1 MDSVHEFAGVRM
13 EQLVE
18 QEQVAR
24 VRAFNRRW
32 TEILGLLDRGLLETD
47 RSLAEARVLYELVE
61 RPSWERVELRDR
73 LGMDASFLTRVLAR
87 LQSAGLVR
95 AERSPDDRRRRR
107 VALTPA
113 GRAAAV
119 DLDERSA
126 AQVSDLL
133 TSLPQLLRRAL
144 VDALVTAGHVVAA
157 DAPSTV
163 VVRDLGPGDLG
174 WMVQRHGE
182 VYAAEYGWDETFEA
196 LVARIVADFRDGF
209 QHGVEHGWI
218 AEVDGARA
226 GCVLCCRR
234 DDQTAQLRI
243 LLVEPWAR
251 GLGLGRRLVDECVA
265 FAVRAGYRSM
275 VLWTNDVLVAA
286 RRIYEAA
293 GFALVDEEPH
303 HSFGHDLVGQT
314 WRLELGG
321 P

>member
-1 MDSVHEFAGVRM
+1 MDSVHEFTGVSM

-47 RSLAEARVLYELVE
+47 RSLAEARVLYELAE

-133 TSLPQLLRRAL
+133 TSLPQLPRRAL

-157 DAPSTV
+157 DPPV
-163 VVRDLGPGDLG
+163 
-174 WMVQRHGE
+174 H
-182 VYAAEYGWDETFEA
+182 
-196 LVARIVADFRDGF
+196 
-209 QHGVEHGWI
+209 
-218 AEVDGARA
+218 
-226 GCVLCCRR
+226 C
-234 DDQTAQLRI
+234 
-243 LLVEPWAR
+243 
-251 GLGLGRRLVDECVA
+251 GR
-265 FAVRAGYRSM
+265 
-275 VLWTNDVLVAA
+275 
-286 RRIYEAA
+286 
-293 GFALVDEEPH
+293 P
-303 HSFGHDLVGQT
+303 
-314 WRLELGG
+314 
-321 P
+321 